1 MSNITIA
8 TICLALFSICAVLG
22 WTGLLISEFVNNR
35 DKEILDALVE
45 KLKELKNTPS
55 CGPCVDKMV
64 SIRWLLDYI
73 ERLRK

>member
-8 TICLALFSICAVLG
+8 TICLAIFSICGVVG
-22 WTGLLISEFVNNR
+22 WTGLLISEIMKNR
-35 DKEILDALVE
+35 DREILDALIE
-45 KLKELKNTPS
+45 KLKELKNAPS